1 MEKITSE
8 KLEQLK
14 SEGKTIF
21 VDFFANWCRPCSQLS
36 TQLESVVEKYSDKV
50 TFVAIDIEDEDDA
63 VKKYGIRSIPNVII
77 FKGNEIINNSVG
89 LKPNSFYEE
98 ILKGLINE

>member
-21 VDFFANWCRPCSQLS
+21 VDFMGVWCSPCKTLSKQL
-36 TQLESVVEKYSDKV
+36 TPIVDMYGEKVMFVKIDIDEENNAVQKYS
-50 TFVAIDIEDEDDA
+50 
-63 VKKYGIRSIPNVII
+63 IRSIPNVII